1 MNMIKSLYVSAFLA
15 GGFAGFAYS
24 LYRVVQEGLA
34 SPWLGAAIACAGP
47 ALFFGRL
54 FVAPAARTSR
64 NLPWMFVAG
73 FVGLGVSLIPGA
85 ISAASVV
92 ALSVGVIGVALYVFW
107 YSKFDAREAP
117 VIQIGQTLPAFTIYE
132 GDAARPST
140 ELMQTPALW
149 IFYRGNWC
157 PLCMAQIKEV
167 AAQYRELAQRGVE
180 VYLISPQPESHS
192 AALAK
197 RMDAPMRFMTD
208 RNNSAARIL
217 GVIEPNGLPAGM
229 QVLGYDSD
237 VPRPTVFVTATGGK
251 VIYCDLTENY
261 RVRPEPSAW
270 MAVLDGEAT
279 RPAH

>member
-1 MNMIKSLYVSAFLA
+1 MNLIKSLYVSAFLA
-15 GGFAGFAYS
+15 GGFLGFAYS
-24 LYRVVQEGLA
+24 LYRVFQEGMT
-34 SPWLGAAIACAGP
+34 SPWLGTAIACAGP

-54 FVAPAARTSR
+54 FIAPAARTSR

-73 FVGLGVSLIPGA
+73 FIGLGVSVVPGL

-92 ALSVGVIGVALYVFW
+92 ALMVGVIGVALYVFW
-107 YSKFDAREAP
+107 YSKFEPRLTP
-117 VIQIGQTLPAFTIYE
+117 VIRVGQTLPAFAIYE
-132 GDAARPST
+132 GEDARSST
-140 ELMQTPALW
+140 ELMRSSALW

-167 AAQYRELAQRGVE
+167 AAQYRELASRGVE
-180 VYLISPQPESHS
+180 VFLISPQPESHS

-208 RNNSAARIL
+208 RDNAAARIL
-217 GVIEPNGLPAGM
+217 GVVEPNGLPAGM

-237 VPRPTVFVTATGGK
+237 VPRPTVFVTEPGGK

-261 RVRPEPSAW
+261 RVRPEPAAW
-270 MAVLDGEAT
+270 MAVLDRDAP
-279 RPAH
+279 RPTH